1 MQERNLY
8 TKEIFLAT
16 IMIVNRIINDF
27 QVANGIYYKKGKKT
41 VPEHKSWQM
50 DSARKRVAQAES

>member
-1 MQERNLY
+1 
-8 TKEIFLAT
+8 
-16 IMIVNRIINDF
+16 MIVNRIINDF

-50 DSARKRVAQAES
+50 DSAKKRVAQAES